1 MRGGGRKT
9 SLGKEKNSKRKNYRS
24 FTSSHVS
31 LTSSLPGLVRA
42 SRARRAAATCEK
54 PGSVLERGFC
64 HGKNEGG
71 GKCEF
76 FRVFFSI
83 KEKQFK
89 QEGGE
94 EKKARDSQSPLPRV
108 LHHRPQAPPDRPEPL
123 RQGRRRRPAGLAL
136 PGRADERDE
145 VAERRGLLRRLRF
158 GFFGTFD
165 LDVDDA
171 VGFSAQ
177 RRRGGGR
184 GGGGSAFVVV
194 VVVLPGRSRVGA
206 QRAELPAP
214 RRHSRAEA
222 RGGGGGGGAGSRCRR
237 RRRRRQATTTE
248 EVEAAVDAD
257 ADGCCRSRRRW
268 SSHRPDSDPVA
279 PPSPRAARRGGHGNR
294 QPAAG
299 RAHCC

>member
-1 MRGGGRKT
+1 M
-9 SLGKEKNSKRKNYRS
+9 
-24 FTSSHVS
+24 
-31 LTSSLPGLVRA
+31 
-42 SRARRAAATCEK
+42 
-54 PGSVLERGFC
+54 LERGFC

-165 LDVDDA
+165 LDVDDGLDRKRKKADA
-171 VGFSAQ
+171 VDEA
-177 RRRGGGR
+177 
-184 GGGGSAFVVV
+184 
-194 VVVLPGRSRVGA
+194 
-206 QRAELPAP
+206 
-214 RRHSRAEA
+214 AEA
-222 RGGGGGGGAGSRCRR
+222 VFSEALDAAC
-237 RRRRRQATTTE
+237 
-248 EVEAAVDAD
+248 VEDRVLRDREGHVL
-257 ADGCCRSRRRW
+257 GCCW
-268 SSHRPDSDPVA
+268 
-279 PPSPRAARRGGHGNR
+279 
-294 QPAAG
+294 
-299 RAHCC
+299 